1 MRNKTLTVDDF
12 LDKKFIE
19 FENLD
24 NRYIWD
30 NTKNLMIEFAKIH
43 VKESLKTAAKK
54 AIEMYQWENKKISKK
69 SVGKKNI

>member
-12 LDKKFIE
+12 LDEKFIE

-43 VKESLKTAAKK
+43 VKESLKTAANK
-54 AIEMYQWENKKISKK
+54 AIEMNQWENKKISKK